1 MRETPQAAL
10 SGAPPPTLAWPAT
23 PGHRRAEAAPIR
35 IAYIAVSY
43 TAQRDGVSV
52 YTENLLFELLRLASE
67 RACYQEF
74 DVFACGQAATMLE
87 SWLHSRAA
95 EPARAGVRIIAT
107 AKENFPAK
115 YLQIPRLVR
124 RHGPY
129 DALFMPNL
137 QPLWLPRQ
145 RSLSV
150 LHDLTYRVA
159 HTHFPRW
166 RVHYMDLLTRFWLW
180 RGTAIGYVS
189 HTSKTDRERYYPS
202 SRCKQDLYLPNGLP
216 EKLTASP
223 RLSFEAAQGKFQ
235 APRLELLFV
244 GRVNRLKGFD
254 RVRRVCERLDRY
266 AASHGT
272 PITVHVVGK
281 DTKESPSL
289 LAGFTLRHGRLER
302 HGYLDDA
309 ALNGLYRR
317 SAFCLFLSRNEGFGL
332 PLLESIWQRCVPLL
346 SDIAVFREVMGEGYP
361 LFAGDEPGLT
371 ALVAFIERLRSEVS
385 YRREIFGHMDN
396 TLARWADGYRQA
408 AGNLLEW
415 VHGGAG
421 WTSCR

>member
-1 MRETPQAAL
+1 MRETQAIPD
-10 SGAPPPTLAWPAT
+10 APLPTFARPAK
-23 PGHRRAEAAPIR
+23 PNHRREETACTR

-43 TAQRDGVSV
+43 TTQRDGVSV
-52 YTENLLFELLRLASE
+52 YAENLLFELLRLARE
-67 RACYQEF
+67 RAWYQKL
-74 DVFACGQAATMLE
+74 DVFACGQGAAILE
-87 SWLHSRAA
+87 SQLRSRIAQ
-95 EPARAGVRIIAT
+95 PARASVRIIAT
-107 AKENFPAK
+107 AKEGFRAK
-115 YLQIPRLVR
+115 YLQVPRLVR
-124 RHGPY
+124 SHGPY
-129 DALFMPNL
+129 DALFMTNL
-137 QPLWLPRQ
+137 QPLWLPRE

-189 HTSKTDRERYYPS
+189 RTSKADLEHYYPS
-202 SRCKQDLYLPNGLP
+202 SRRKQELYLPNGLP
-216 EKLTASP
+216 EKLTANP
-223 RLSFEAAQGKFQ
+223 RPSFEAAQEKFQ
-235 APRLELLFV
+235 APRIELLFV

-254 RVRRVCERLDRY
+254 RVRRVCERLDQH
-266 AASHGT
+266 AACQGT

-289 LAGFTLRHGRLER
+289 LAGFSLRHGRLER

-332 PLLESIWQRCVPLL
+332 PLLEGIWQRCVPLL
-346 SDIAVFREVMGEGYP
+346 SDITVFREVMGEGYP
-361 LFAGDEPGLT
+361 LFTDDEQGLT
-371 ALVAFIERLRSEVS
+371 ALVAFVDRLRSEAR
-385 YRREIFGHMDN
+385 YRQEIFRHMDN

-415 VHGGAG
+415 VRGGAG
-421 WTSCR
+421 RTSRR